1 MSLTDDLRSAIKSA
15 SKDWKQAKEKI
26 RRQESINSWGLSRLR
41 SYRPPRQTVKDAA
54 FKVMKEAI
62 NKASGNGRYYAN
74 ARQIMY
80 AARPMILEI
89 TGGETWKD
97 SAYFTQTLLKDYIEQ
112 YGGGEKIVWDAR
124 GHLVEPHTRKIVPLG
139 GIDVLEYAN
148 GWRSDFDVFED
159 NIFSVGIK
167 TFGPKLRYGSVLFI
181 EKEGFSEIL
190 DDIGIA
196 EKFDIAIM
204 STKGLPVGAAC
215 KLASKLA
222 VESKILVLHDFDLAG
237 FKILQ
242 TLRHGTRL
250 APGTEVTDIGFRLSD
265 VSGLQSEVVE
275 YKQSI
280 DPRIYLQ
287 GCGATKEECDFL
299 VRRQQGMKAWIGQR
313 VELNAMTSDQLI
325 VWLEQKLSEHGM
337 GKVIP
342 DKTIL
347 DKAYRRANFRLAL
360 QEEIEGI
367 KEGLENDNIK
377 IPKKL
382 SEMVQKRV
390 KNSQLSWDKAIW
402 DIVSEETKKD

>member
-1 MSLTDDLRSAIKSA
+1 MSLRNDLQSAFKSV
-15 SKDWKQAKEKI
+15 SKDWKQEKKKI
-26 RRQESINSWGLSRLR
+26 RRQDSISSWGLSRLR
-41 SYRPPRQTVKDAA
+41 SYHPPRQTVKEAA
-54 FKVMKEAI
+54 LRVMKDAI

-80 AARPMILEI
+80 AARPLILEI
-89 TGGETWKD
+89 TGGEIWKN

-112 YGGGEKIVWDAR
+112 NGGGEKIVWDAR
-124 GHLVEPHTRKIVPLG
+124 GHLVEPHTRKVVPLG

-148 GWRSDFDVFED
+148 SWRSDFDVFED
-159 NIFSVGIK
+159 NIFPVGIK
-167 TFGPKLRYGSVLFI
+167 TFGPKLRYCSVLFI

-215 KLASKLA
+215 KLVSKLA

-242 TLRHGTRL
+242 TLRNGTRL
-250 APGTEVTDIGFRLSD
+250 APGTEVTDIGLRLTD
-265 VSGLQSEVVE
+265 VSGLQSEEVV
-275 YKQSI
+275 YNQSI
-280 DPRIYLQ
+280 DPRIYLRN
-287 GCGATKEECDFL
+287 CGATKEECDFL
-299 VRRQQGMKAWIGQR
+299 VREQRNGKTWVGQR
-313 VELNAMTSDQLI
+313 VELNAMTSDQFI
-325 VWLEQKLSEHGM
+325 AWLEQKLSEHGI

-347 DKAYRRANFRLAL
+347 AKAYRRANFRLAL
-360 QEEIEGI
+360 QEEIEEI
-367 KEGLENDNIK
+367 KEGLKNDNVK

-402 DIVSEETKKD
+402 DIASEKTKKD